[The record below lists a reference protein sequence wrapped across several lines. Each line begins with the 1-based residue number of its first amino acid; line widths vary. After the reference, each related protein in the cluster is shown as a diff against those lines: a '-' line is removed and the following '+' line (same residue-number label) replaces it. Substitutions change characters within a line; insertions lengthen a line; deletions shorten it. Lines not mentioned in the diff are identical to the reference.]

1 MFTLNAYELIIIGS
15 IIIIISYGFNL
26 LAKKTNIPSVLMLIS
41 LGFFLKIAI
50 NLLDL
55 QAIQW
60 FPILEVLGI
69 IGLIMIVLEAALDL
83 QLSREKLPIIWK
95 SFLIAFLSITVNIFV
110 ISQVFQLFYSKMS
123 LIDALIYAVPVSIIS
138 SAIIIP
144 SINNLDEKR
153 REFMIYE
160 STFSDILGIM
170 IFYFL
175 IDSTNSKSVTSL
187 SFGIISNIIIT
198 IVASVVL
205 SYVLLLIFQSLKTQI
220 KLFLLI
226 AVLILFY
233 AVGKLLHFSSLLM
246 ILFFGLIL
254 ENRAIFIGKRLSK
267 FFNNEATTEITNN
280 LKIITFETSFV
291 VRTFFFVIFGIT
303 ITLANIISIK
313 AWIVSLLVLGVI
325 YLGRWIFL
333 RLFMKNNWFPELFL
347 APRGLITILLFY
359 AIPIE
364 HQVKDFNEGILLV
377 IIIVSSILMTYA
389 LIKDKK
395 LQKEAIAVQESENMI
410 EPTDDIDIEPNNNK
424 D

>member
-1 MFTLNAYELIIIGS
+1 MHTLNAYELLITGS
-15 IIIIISYGFNL
+15 IIIIISYGFYM
-26 LAKKTNIPSVLMLIS
+26 LAKKTNIPSVLMLIT
-41 LGFFLKIAI
+41 LGILLKIAI
-50 NLLDL
+50 NLLDIR
-55 QAIQW
+55 QIQW

-69 IGLIMIVLEAALDL
+69 VGLIMIVLEAALDL
-83 QLSREKLPIIWK
+83 KLTREKLPIINK
-95 SFLIAFLSITVNIFV
+95 SLLIAFLSIAVNIFV
-110 ISQVFQLFYSKMS
+110 ISQVFQVFYPQMT
-123 LIDALIYAVPVSIIS
+123 LLNALIYAVPVSIIS

-153 REFMIYE
+153 KEFMIYE

-175 IDSTNSKSVTSL
+175 LGATNHKSAASL
-187 SFGIISNIIIT
+187 SFGILSNILIT
-198 IVASVVL
+198 IIASVVL
-205 SYVLLLIFQSLKTQI
+205 SYLLIFIFQHIKTQI

-233 AVGKLLHFSSLLM
+233 AIGKLLHFSSLIM

-267 FFNNEATTEITNN
+267 FFNKEATTEITNN

-303 ITLANIISIK
+303 ITLANIISFK
-313 AWIVSLLVLGVI
+313 AWIVSLIVLGVI
-325 YLGRWIFL
+325 YFGRWVFL
-333 RLFMKNNWFPELFL
+333 RLFTGKNWFPELLL

-359 AIPIE
+359 AIPPQ
-364 HQVKDFNEGILLV
+364 HQVKDFNEGILLI
-377 IIIVSSILMTYA
+377 IIIVTSVLMAYG

-395 LQKEAIAVQESENMI
+395 IQNEAIEIQESDTIINPANEI
-410 EPTDDIDIEPNNNK
+410 EQEPK
-424 D
+424 